1 MKLHP
6 PVSFDR
12 VILLLVIDL
21 RGVSTFG
28 TGIRMFKL
36 TLCIISPIENN
47 PTYPP
52 KVERTGKLWG
62 ICIQWN
68 TSSKSKQAI
77 VVCREA

>member
-21 RGVSTFG
+21 RGVSTCG

-47 PTYPP
+47 PTYPEKAAMP
-52 KVERTGKLWG
+52 QNILTAQPMRITARTKFTTL
-62 ICIQWN
+62 
-68 TSSKSKQAI
+68 SKHKH
-77 VVCREA
+77 